1 MDIIAIL
8 REKISLLE
16 SGEHS
21 AGLTATLS
29 HIETAF
35 RHLTR
40 GQKDEDQTAFTDA
53 VYRTNQAF
61 EGAIKEAYRVLTKK
75 NPENVR
81 PYDIESHFSK
91 SGTFRQRVL
100 DQFTNYR
107 KEWRNPS
114 THDYKLDFNESEA
127 FLAIVSVTAFS
138 CLLLDEIV
146 QQLAHDKEVAAVQK
160 IADKVRNEVNVIDGD
175 LLTRTVEAL
184 KIYFLRHADQ
194 QVEKGTAAQWLGSV
208 SGFLASIIPDA
219 IIKTDAPL
227 GSNKRHVTADLLVE
241 SGNQRVIVEIKNR
254 LNLLTYKSVLNQV
267 EHLMRSSEIS
277 DGVIFFLPT
286 MLNGGKIYEAE
297 NVIFDGTGRL
307 RTISPV
313 AI

>member
-21 AGLTATLS
+21 AGLAATLS

-40 GQKDEDQTAFTDA
+40 GQKKEDQTAFTDA

-81 PYDIESHFSK
+81 AYDIESHFSR

-146 QQLAHDKEVAAVQK
+146 QQLAHDKEVAAVQE
-160 IADKVRNEVNVIDGD
+160 IADKVRNEINVIDGD
-175 LLTRTVEAL
+175 LLARTVEAL
-184 KIYFLRHADQ
+184 KIYFLRYADQ
-194 QVEKGTAAQWLGSV
+194 QVEKGSAAQLLGSV
-208 SGFLASIIPDA
+208 SGFLASIIPDS

-227 GSNKRHVTADLLVE
+227 DSNKRHVTADLLIE
-241 SGNQRVIVEIKNR
+241 SCNQRVIVKIKNR
-254 LNLLTYKSVLNQV
+254 LNILTYKAIINQV
-267 EHLMRSSEIS
+267 EHLMQSFEIS
-277 DGVIFFLPT
+277 DGVILFLPT
-286 MLNGGKIYEAE
+286 MLNGEKIYEAE
-297 NVIFDGTGRL
+297 NSIFDGTGRL
-307 RTISPV
+307 RTISPI